1 MLGFNKLNKTAALAT
16 LAVGLL
22 FVGHAGA
29 STSVKIPAV
38 TKSKVAQTQKV
49 VKAKANIAWFNGSYR
64 EYLA

>member
-16 LAVGLL
+16 LVVGLL

-29 STSVKIPAV
+29 STSVKIPAI
-38 TKSKVAQTQKV
+38 KAAVAHSQKT
-49 VKAKANIAWFNGSYR
+49 VKAHAHIAWFNGSYR